1 MKGKLKVLEVSTDS
15 FILKQKKTYK
25 DVILHFRDY
34 NNHTLKLSDGK
45 EVIINIQGMSIESK
59 SLLLEADAWL
69 EDEEKPIPTIVELRF
84 YPDGVEK
91 LPSNKTN
98 RRKN

>member
-1 MKGKLKVLEVSTDS
+1 
-15 FILKQKKTYK
+15 
-25 DVILHFRDY
+25 
-34 NNHTLKLSDGK
+34 
-45 EVIINIQGMSIESK
+45 MSIESK